1 MKVDSIKTLDEF
13 IDAVVILS
21 ESKAEWI
28 VKDYMAKI
36 NNIIVNSLKNGQMVS
51 VDVMVAYFSLY
62 QVLGNKAS
70 RERIRASAFAV
81 KTWIQETN
89 NNSYGTAQQRE
100 LLEN

>member
-1 MKVDSIKTLDEF
+1 MRVESIKTLDEL
-13 IDAVVILS
+13 IDAIIILTDT
-21 ESKAEWI
+21 KAEWI
-28 VKDYMAKI
+28 VKEFMAKI
-36 NNIIVNSLKNGQMVS
+36 NDIIVNSLRSGLMVS
-51 VDVMVAYFSLY
+51 ADVMVAYFSLY
-62 QVLGNKAS
+62 QVLGKKAS